1 VGVPVQDEIGPVLG
15 DRDRQAFRAEEDLD
29 PLGLTFERVHC
40 RRVVEQH
47 DAEVAGADL
56 LETVRE
62 RLDLGGRLGVDIAE
76 QRLAEVG
83 QRGAEEAA
91 DESLRADDSE
101 LEAGDLA
108 DSEVAVEHL
117 DIRALEDDA
126 DLVAAPLVQ
135 VVVSEHGED
144 GDSEPAA
151 GVRENLRLLGLARRR
166 QVAGE
171 QHDVACAL
179 DTLEC
184 SLEALPRRL
193 GCMNIA
199 RCRDPDHDG
208 HVARLPKPETEC
220 LQMPQATHEELVA
233 AMKEAAG
240 VLQKAEIPFI
250 LGGGLAAW
258 ARGGPKSEHD
268 VDLMVR
274 PEDADTALAAFE
286 DGGYRTERPPEGW
299 LYKAWVGDVLVDLI
313 FEPAGGPITDETIE
327 RADVLEVVALRIHI
341 ASLEDVMTQKLL
353 ALTEQEPDYG
363 SVLELARALRE
374 QIDWTIV
381 RKRTASSPFAKGF
394 FTLVEELGVVE
405 AAAASS

>member
-1 VGVPVQDEIGPVLG
+1 
-15 DRDRQAFRAEEDLD
+15 
-29 PLGLTFERVHC
+29 
-40 RRVVEQH
+40 
-47 DAEVAGADL
+47 
-56 LETVRE
+56 
-62 RLDLGGRLGVDIAE
+62 
-76 QRLAEVG
+76 
-83 QRGAEEAA
+83 
-91 DESLRADDSE
+91 
-101 LEAGDLA
+101 
-108 DSEVAVEHL
+108 
-117 DIRALEDDA
+117 
-126 DLVAAPLVQ
+126 
-135 VVVSEHGED
+135 
-144 GDSEPAA
+144 
-151 GVRENLRLLGLARRR
+151 
-166 QVAGE
+166 
-171 QHDVACAL
+171 
-179 DTLEC
+179 
-184 SLEALPRRL
+184 
-193 GCMNIA
+193 
-199 RCRDPDHDG
+199 
-208 HVARLPKPETEC
+208 
-220 LQMPQATHEELVA
+220 MPQATHEELVA

-286 DGGYRTERPPEGW
+286 DGGYRTEHPPEGW

-327 RADVLEVVALRIHI
+327 RADVREVVALRIHT